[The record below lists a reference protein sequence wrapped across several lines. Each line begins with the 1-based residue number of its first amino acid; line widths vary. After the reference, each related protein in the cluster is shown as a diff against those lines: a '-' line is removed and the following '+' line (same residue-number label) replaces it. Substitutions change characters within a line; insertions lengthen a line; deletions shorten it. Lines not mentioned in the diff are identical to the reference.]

1 MTEHTPAP
9 LEQFEH
15 LSALAPDEVLTTA
28 EVTDHELPG
37 GAGTLALLTLD
48 NGAGPRRPAT
58 LGPGTLLGLGRV
70 LEAQAER
77 IAAGEVQALALTGV
91 EGTFAAGADLSL
103 VASLEDT
110 SRGEEL
116 SLLGHA
122 VYDRIAALEVPT
134 FAFVNGLALGGGLEL
149 ALAADHRIVAA
160 DAKGFGLPEVRLGLI
175 PGWSGVWRVPHLIG
189 PEAAVQVILKNPLDN
204 NRLLKAADAHE
215 LGLMDRITDGDLLAE
230 GLALAAAV
238 VSGDEAV
245 GAELAAH
252 RDRDTSDA
260 AWDRALEGFAKLQA
274 ARPGAN
280 LPARRHLEQLFAG
293 ARTRTRTESAQ
304 AEAEALSELI
314 ASDEFRH
321 TVYAFLGLVQGRAK
335 KPVGDPG
342 AEQALPI
349 RKVGVVGAGLMAGQ
363 LALLFAQHL
372 QVPVVMTDMDE
383 QRVQRGLEFVQ
394 KQVSKQ
400 VDRGRLSAE
409 QGEALAGLITGSV
422 DKSVYADADV
432 VIEAVF
438 EDLEVKRTVFRE
450 LEGIVREDA
459 ILMTNTSS
467 LSVAGMAEVL
477 EHPERLVGFHFF
489 NPVAQ
494 MPLVEIVRV
503 EQTTDAALATAFDLA
518 RRLRKSAVLVH
529 DAAAFVVNRVLIRLM
544 GEVQASF
551 DAGTDA
557 LTADHAL
564 DEMAMP
570 MTPFTLA
577 AMVGLPVAQHV
588 SESLAAAFGEERFPV
603 SKNVQAL
610 IDGGKTALW
619 AKDVKD
625 PAEAGGATGEVVP
638 EATAALLEQGESP
651 QTGEQL
657 LVRVQDALAEEI
669 GLLLDEGVVAAPE
682 DVDLCMILGA
692 GWPLHLGGIT
702 PYLDAVGASERVNGR
717 RFHTS

>member
-1 MTEHTPAP
+1 MTAHTPAP
-9 LEQFEH
+9 LEQFES
-15 LSALAPDEVLTTA
+15 LAAMAPDEVLTTA

-58 LGPGTLLGLGRV
+58 LGPRTLLELGRV
-70 LEAQAER
+70 VEAQARRAE
-77 IAAGEVQALALTGV
+77 AGEIQALAYTGV

-103 VASLEDT
+103 VASFEDT
-110 SRGEEL
+110 SRGADL
-116 SLLGHA
+116 ALLGHA
-122 VYDRIAALEVPT
+122 VYDRISAFPAPTVAL
-134 FAFVNGLALGGGLEL
+134 VNGLALGGGLEL

-189 PEAAVQVILKNPLDN
+189 PEAAVQVVLKNPLDN
-204 NRLLKAADAHE
+204 NRLLKAAEAHE
-215 LGLMDRITDGDLLAE
+215 LGLMDRIVDGDLMEAGLELA
-230 GLALAAAV
+230 GALV
-238 VSGDEAV
+238 TGDEAV
-245 GAELAAH
+245 AAELAAH

-260 AWDRALEGFAKLQA
+260 AWDRAVEAFATLQA
-274 ARPGAN
+274 ARPGAD
-280 LPARRHLEQLFAG
+280 LPARSRLEQLFVG
-293 ARTRTRTESAQ
+293 ARTRTRAESAQ

-342 AEQALPI
+342 ADRAMPVK
-349 RKVGVVGAGLMAGQ
+349 KVGVVGAGLMAGQ

-372 QVPVVMTDMDE
+372 QVPVVMTDMDDE
-383 QRVQRGLEFVQ
+383 RVQRGLAFVQ
-394 KQVSKQ
+394 KQVTKQ
-400 VDRGRLSAE
+400 VERGRLTAE
-409 QGEALAGLITGSV
+409 QGEGLAGLISGST

-438 EDLEVKRTVFRE
+438 EELEVKRTVFRE

-503 EQTTDAALATAFDLA
+503 EQTTDAVVATAFELS
-518 RRLRKSAVLVH
+518 RRLRKTGVLVH
-529 DAAAFVVNRVLIRLM
+529 DAAAFVVNRVLLRLM

-564 DEMAMP
+564 DPLAMP

-625 PAEAGGATGEVVP
+625 PAEAGGATGEVIP
-638 EATAALLEQGESP
+638 EATAALLSQGEDP
-651 QTGEQL
+651 QTAEQL

-692 GWPLHLGGIT
+692 GWPMHLGGIT
-702 PYLDAVGASERVNGR
+702 PYLDTVGASGRVNGR
-717 RFHTS
+717 RFHAA

>member
-1 MTEHTPAP
+1 MTAHTPAP
-9 LEQFEH
+9 LEQFES
-15 LSALAPDEVLTTA
+15 LAAMAPDEVLTTA

-58 LGPGTLLGLGRV
+58 LGPRTLLELGRV
-70 LEAQAER
+70 VEAQARRAE
-77 IAAGEVQALALTGV
+77 AGEIQALAYTGV

-103 VASLEDT
+103 VASFEDT
-110 SRGEEL
+110 SRGADL
-116 SLLGHA
+116 ALLGHA
-122 VYDRIAALEVPT
+122 VYDRISAFPAPTVAL
-134 FAFVNGLALGGGLEL
+134 VNGLALGGGLEL
-149 ALAADHRIVAA
+149 ALAADHRIVSA

-189 PEAAVQVILKNPLDN
+189 PEAAVQVVLKNPLDN
-204 NRLLKAADAHE
+204 NRLLKAAEAHE
-215 LGLMDRITDGDLLAE
+215 LGLMDRIVDGDLMEAGLELA
-230 GLALAAAV
+230 GALV
-238 VSGDEAV
+238 TGDEAV
-245 GAELAAH
+245 AAELAAH

-260 AWDRALEGFAKLQA
+260 AWDRAVEAFATLQA
-274 ARPGAN
+274 ARPGAD
-280 LPARRHLEQLFAG
+280 LPARRRLEQLFVG
-293 ARTRTRTESAQ
+293 ARTRTRAESAQ

-342 AEQALPI
+342 ADRAMPVK
-349 RKVGVVGAGLMAGQ
+349 KVGVVGAGLMAGQ

-372 QVPVVMTDMDE
+372 QVPVVMTDMDDE
-383 QRVQRGLEFVQ
+383 RVQRGLAFVQ

-400 VDRGRLSAE
+400 VERGRLTAE
-409 QGEALAGLITGSV
+409 QGEGLAGLISGST

-438 EDLEVKRTVFRE
+438 EELEVKRTVVRE

-503 EQTTDAALATAFDLA
+503 EQTTDAVVATAFELS
-518 RRLRKSAVLVH
+518 RRLRKTGVLVH
-529 DAAAFVVNRVLIRLM
+529 DAAAFVVNRVLLRLM

-564 DEMAMP
+564 DPLAMP

-625 PAEAGGATGEVVP
+625 PAEAGGATGEAIP
-638 EATAALLEQGESP
+638 EATAALLRQGEDP
-651 QTGEQL
+651 QTAEQL

-692 GWPLHLGGIT
+692 GWPMHLGGIT
-702 PYLDAVGASERVNGR
+702 PYLDTVGASERVNGQ
-717 RFHTS
+717 RFHAT

>member
-1 MTEHTPAP
+1 MTAHTPAP
-9 LEQFEH
+9 LEQFES
-15 LSALAPDEVLTTA
+15 LAAMAPDEVLTTA

-58 LGPGTLLGLGRV
+58 LGPRTLLELGRV
-70 LEAQAER
+70 VEAQARRAE
-77 IAAGEVQALALTGV
+77 AGEIQALAYTGV

-103 VASLEDT
+103 VASFEDT
-110 SRGEEL
+110 SRGADL
-116 SLLGHA
+116 ALLGHA
-122 VYDRIAALEVPT
+122 VYDRISAFPAPTVAL
-134 FAFVNGLALGGGLEL
+134 VNGLALGGGLEL

-204 NRLLKAADAHE
+204 NRLLKAAEAHE
-215 LGLMDRITDGDLLAE
+215 LGLMDRIVDGDLMEAGLELA
-230 GLALAAAV
+230 GALV
-238 VSGDEAV
+238 TGDEAV
-245 GAELAAH
+245 AAELAAH

-260 AWDRALEGFAKLQA
+260 AWDRAVEAFATLQA
-274 ARPGAN
+274 ARPGAD
-280 LPARRHLEQLFAG
+280 LPARRRLEQLFVG
-293 ARTRTRTESAQ
+293 ARTRTRAESAQ

-321 TVYAFLGLVQGRAK
+321 TVYAFLGLIQGRAK
-335 KPVGDPG
+335 KPAGDPG
-342 AEQALPI
+342 ADHAMPVK
-349 RKVGVVGAGLMAGQ
+349 KVGVVGAGLMAGQ

-372 QVPVVMTDMDE
+372 QVPVVMTDMDDE
-383 QRVQRGLEFVQ
+383 RVQRGLAFVQ
-394 KQVSKQ
+394 KQVTKQ
-400 VDRGRLSAE
+400 VERGRLTAE
-409 QGEALAGLITGSV
+409 QGEGLAGLISGST

-438 EDLEVKRTVFRE
+438 EELEVKRTVFRE

-503 EQTTDAALATAFDLA
+503 EQTTDAVVATAFELS
-518 RRLRKSAVLVH
+518 RRLRKTGVLVH
-529 DAAAFVVNRVLIRLM
+529 DAAAFVVNRVLLRLM

-564 DEMAMP
+564 DPLAMP

-625 PAEAGGATGEVVP
+625 PAEAGGATGEAIP
-638 EATAALLEQGESP
+638 EATAALLSQGEDP
-651 QTGEQL
+651 QTAEQL
-657 LVRVQDALAEEI
+657 LVRVQDALTEEI

-692 GWPLHLGGIT
+692 GWPMHLGGIT
-702 PYLDAVGASERVNGR
+702 PYLDTVGASERVNGQ
-717 RFHTS
+717 RFHAA

>member
-1 MTEHTPAP
+1 MTAHTPAP
-9 LEQFEH
+9 LEQFES
-15 LSALAPDEVLTTA
+15 LAAMAPDEVLTTA

-58 LGPGTLLGLGRV
+58 LGPRTLLELGRV
-70 LEAQAER
+70 VEAQARRAE
-77 IAAGEVQALALTGV
+77 AGEIRALAYTGV

-103 VASLEDT
+103 VASFEDT
-110 SRGEEL
+110 SRGADL
-116 SLLGHA
+116 ALLGHA
-122 VYDRIAALEVPT
+122 VYDRISAFPAPTVAL
-134 FAFVNGLALGGGLEL
+134 VNGLALGGGLEL
-149 ALAADHRIVAA
+149 ALAADHRVVAA

-189 PEAAVQVILKNPLDN
+189 PEAAVQVVLKNPLDN

-215 LGLMDRITDGDLLAE
+215 LGLMDRIVDGDLMEAGLELA
-230 GLALAAAV
+230 GALV
-238 VSGDEAV
+238 TGDEAV
-245 GAELAAH
+245 AAELAAH

-260 AWDRALEGFAKLQA
+260 AWDRAVEAFATLQA
-274 ARPGAN
+274 ARPGTD
-280 LPARRHLEQLFAG
+280 LPARRRLEQLFVG
-293 ARTRTRTESAQ
+293 ARTRTRAESAQ

-335 KPVGDPG
+335 NPAGDPG
-342 AEQALPI
+342 ADRAMPVK
-349 RKVGVVGAGLMAGQ
+349 KVGVVGAGLMAGQ

-372 QVPVVMTDMDE
+372 QVPVVMTDMDDE
-383 QRVQRGLEFVQ
+383 RVQRGLAFVQ
-394 KQVSKQ
+394 KQVTKQ
-400 VDRGRLSAE
+400 VERGRLTAE
-409 QGEALAGLITGSV
+409 QGEGLAGLISGST

-438 EDLEVKRTVFRE
+438 EELEVKRTVFRE

-503 EQTTDAALATAFDLA
+503 EQTTDAVVATAFELS
-518 RRLRKSAVLVH
+518 RRLRKTGVLVH
-529 DAAAFVVNRVLIRLM
+529 DAAAFVVNRVLLRLM

-564 DEMAMP
+564 DPLAMP

-625 PAEAGGATGEVVP
+625 PAEAGGATGEAIP
-638 EATAALLEQGESP
+638 EATAALLSQGEDP
-651 QTGEQL
+651 QTAEQL

-692 GWPLHLGGIT
+692 GWPMHLGGIT
-702 PYLDAVGASERVNGR
+702 PYLDTVGASERVNGQ
-717 RFHTS
+717 RFHAA